1 MKIVEELQA
10 SRPGVVHM
18 FDQLVTTLTEG
29 NYLASVTQKGTTLT
43 LEGQADSNARV
54 SSYMNQLD
62 ASDWFK
68 GSELSVTKSSKKGV
82 AETQDFKLT
91 VKQTS
96 PAANQKEKGEQ

>member
-1 MKIVEELQA
+1 
-10 SRPGVVHM
+10 
-18 FDQLVTTLTEG
+18 
-29 NYLASVTQKGTTLT
+29 
-43 LEGQADSNARV
+43 
-54 SSYMNQLD
+54 MNQLD